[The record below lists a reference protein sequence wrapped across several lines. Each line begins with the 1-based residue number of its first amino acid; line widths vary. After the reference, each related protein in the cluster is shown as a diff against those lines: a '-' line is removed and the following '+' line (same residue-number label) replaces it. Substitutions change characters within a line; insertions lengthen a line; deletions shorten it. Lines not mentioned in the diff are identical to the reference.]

1 MSTHKIPYSETGYF
15 SKLICDY
22 LDQDENLSGFYGHFP
37 TLENFKSQIE
47 NKNFSA
53 ENREVL
59 VSALRKQYEGLEHT
73 PESLDALELLALPN
87 TYTVTTGHQLNLF
100 TGPLYFLYKIIS
112 TITLSRKLKETY
124 PDSNFVPVYWMATED
139 HDFDEINYFRL
150 HGKKIQWNRE
160 DISDNDK
167 GAVGALNNGGLDAV
181 YERLQA
187 ELGTTRVAQELAQLF
202 ESAYLKHNNLAKA
215 TRFLAHRLFAAYGL
229 VIVDGNDHDLK
240 AVFAPY
246 MKQELLEQKA
256 FDLVGAQAEKLEEN
270 GYSVQVNAREINLF
284 YLAEGLRERIIKQDG
299 SYFVNDTEL
308 QFSEAE
314 LLEKLQSTPEAF
326 SPNVIMR
333 PLYQEVI
340 LPNLAYIG
348 GGGEIAYWLELK
360 TYFDAV
366 GATFPMLMLRNSALL
381 ITEKQ
386 KEKLEKLDIS
396 LNELFLSQNDL
407 VNRKIRKISNID
419 IDFSPQKQHLVKQ
432 FEALYELAEQTDK
445 SFLGAVK
452 AQEVKQLKGLDNLEK
467 RLLKA
472 QKRKLSDH
480 VQRFTLI
487 QNELFPAQNLQER
500 VFNFSEFYAEYGA
513 DLLPQL
519 FEALDPLDYRFT
531 VISF

>member
-59 VSALRKQYEGLEHT
+59 VSALRKQYEGLEQT

-160 DISDNDK
+160 DISNNDK

-202 ESAYLKHNNLAKA
+202 KSAYLKHNNLAEA
-215 TRFLAHRLFAAYGL
+215 TRFLAHGLFGEYGL

-246 MKQELLEQKA
+246 MKQ
-256 FDLVGAQAEKLEEN
+256 
-270 GYSVQVNAREINLF
+270 
-284 YLAEGLRERIIKQDG
+284 
-299 SYFVNDTEL
+299 
-308 QFSEAE
+308 
-314 LLEKLQSTPEAF
+314 
-326 SPNVIMR
+326 
-333 PLYQEVI
+333 
-340 LPNLAYIG
+340 
-348 GGGEIAYWLELK
+348 
-360 TYFDAV
+360 
-366 GATFPMLMLRNSALL
+366 
-381 ITEKQ
+381 
-386 KEKLEKLDIS
+386 
-396 LNELFLSQNDL
+396 
-407 VNRKIRKISNID
+407 
-419 IDFSPQKQHLVKQ
+419 
-432 FEALYELAEQTDK
+432 
-445 SFLGAVK
+445 
-452 AQEVKQLKGLDNLEK
+452 
-467 RLLKA
+467 
-472 QKRKLSDH
+472 
-480 VQRFTLI
+480 
-487 QNELFPAQNLQER
+487 
-500 VFNFSEFYAEYGA
+500 
-513 DLLPQL
+513 
-519 FEALDPLDYRFT
+519 
-531 VISF
+531 